1 MNTKSPYIPR
11 AGSLPSM
18 CLHFFRN
25 NPDELLTLD
34 DITDK
39 FDVVRGN
46 IHTMLKPC
54 LDADLLV
61 RGRSEDGDYFYSAG
75 PEIGAPAAVPAEEPP
90 APPVAATPGAKRGQ
104 RKGFPSLRHHIDLDT
119 LQVEEGIPCL
129 KGNIPL
135 QSKWEPLFAKL
146 AKPGQSI
153 CIPGHVK
160 GALAAAVFTRNKE
173 NRGVFKVYRTGPDTA
188 RVWRTA

>member
-1 MNTKSPYIPR
+1 MKETTIYIPR

-54 LDADLLV
+54 LDAGLLV
-61 RGRSEDGDYFYSAG
+61 RGRSEDGDYTYAAG
-75 PEIGAPAAVPAEEPP
+75 PEIGPSAVLSADAPAAPP
-90 APPVAATPGAKRGQ
+90 PPNKRGPKFGTASP
-104 RKGFPSLRHHIDLDT
+104 RYSIDLSK
-119 LQVEEGIPCL
+119 LKVEKDIPCKKL
-129 KGNIPL
+129 NGPL
-135 QSKWEPLFAKL
+135 QGKWDDLFAMLKET
-146 AKPGQSI
+146 GDSI
-153 CIPGHVK
+153 DLPGHVK
-160 GALAAAVFTRNKE
+160 GAVSSAAFTRNKE
-173 NRGVFKVYRTGPDTA
+173 NRGKFKCYMTGPDTA
-188 RVWRTA
+188 RVWRIA